1 VVSNAAEAC
10 AAADGEVSVRVRAI
24 GAPGGGTAPLVELVI
39 SDTGPGIPRA
49 HLGRLFVPG
58 FTTKETGSGV
68 GLAIAE
74 RVVAA
79 HHGRITVDSEE
90 GRGTTI
96 TITLPTDKT
105 RAPAACRCGT
115 PAERGNRGVTI
126 GTIVCVDDQAEVR
139 RLLADVFRVRGSNVV
154 SFDDG
159 EDAIA
164 WLGTNDADLAV
175 LDLDL
180 GPGRRSGIEICRA
193 IRARLPDLPIII
205 LTGHGT
211 IDDAVAA
218 VKAGAVDFVTKD
230 PYLEDKLEISVEK
243 VERILQHALDRKRLE
258 DENRELRATNERL
271 RKATGRRWQI
281 VGDSPLMRQVMTKIE
296 KVAPVPRP
304 VLVLGPRGTGKELVA
319 RAVHTLSPRASE
331 PYITINCAAVA
342 ESLLESELF
351 GHEEGAFTG
360 ATKQKEG
367 KFELADGGTLFLDEI
382 GNMSLEFQAK
392 ILRVLEYQ
400 RFERVAGSESIQV
413 NVRVI
418 AATNLDLKQAML
430 DGKFRPDLYDRLAF
444 EVINL
449 PSLAQRMQDVPV
461 LAAHFL
467 IRFRQEVAGISV
479 KEISADALDRF
490 ASCDTGNVRELRTS
504 SSARST
510 WRRAVLTAAD
520 VDAALPPRPA
530 PRSRSRW
537 RSDNARLAL
546 PERVDAFEAWLC
558 KDALDARQAETAAL
572 LSLSTTSSAS
582 AIANYSLGKD

>member
-1 VVSNAAEAC
+1 M
-10 AAADGEVSVRVRAI
+10 
-24 GAPGGGTAPLVELVI
+24 
-39 SDTGPGIPRA
+39 
-49 HLGRLFVPG
+49 
-58 FTTKETGSGV
+58 
-68 GLAIAE
+68 
-74 RVVAA
+74 
-79 HHGRITVDSEE
+79 
-90 GRGTTI
+90 
-96 TITLPTDKT
+96 
-105 RAPAACRCGT
+105 
-115 PAERGNRGVTI
+115 I

-139 RLLADVFRVRGSNVV
+139 RLLGDVFRARGGSVV

-159 EDAIA
+159 EDAIT
-164 WLGTNDADLAV
+164 WLGANDADLV
-175 LDLDL
+175 ILDLDL
-180 GPGRRSGIEICRA
+180 GAGRRTGIEICRA
-193 IRARLPDLPIII
+193 IRSRHPDLPIII

-218 VKAGAVDFVTKD
+218 VKAGAVDFITKD

-258 DENRELRATNERL
+258 EENRELRATNERL
-271 RKATGRRWQI
+271 RKAAGRRWAI
-281 VGDSPLMRQVMTKIE
+281 VGDSQPMRTVLGKIE

-319 RAVHTLSPRASE
+319 RAIHTMSPRASE
-331 PYITINCAAVA
+331 PYVTINCAAVA

-418 AATNLDLKQAML
+418 AATNADLKQAIA
-430 DGKFRPDLYDRLAF
+430 DGKFRADLYDRLAF

-449 PSLAQRMQDVPV
+449 PPLAQRMEDVPV

-467 IRFRQEVAGISV
+467 TRFRQEVPTTV
-479 KEISADALDRF
+479 KEL
-490 ASCDTGNVRELRTS
+490 
-504 SSARST
+504 
-510 WRRAVLTAAD
+510 
-520 VDAALPPRPA
+520 
-530 PRSRSRW
+530 
-537 RSDNARLAL
+537 
-546 PERVDAFEAWLC
+546 
-558 KDALDARQAETAAL
+558 
-572 LSLSTTSSAS
+572 SAS
-582 AIANYSLGKD
+582 ALD